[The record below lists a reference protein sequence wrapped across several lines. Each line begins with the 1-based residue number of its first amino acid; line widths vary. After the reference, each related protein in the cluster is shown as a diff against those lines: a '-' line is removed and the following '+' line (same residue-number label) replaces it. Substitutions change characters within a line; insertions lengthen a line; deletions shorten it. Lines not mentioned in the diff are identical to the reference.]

1 MGAQDK
7 GYVLT
12 AISHRATDQ
21 SQLGEPVTFT
31 FTVNVD
37 PSTAK
42 HTPGALLFH
51 FESDPVAQGGVPKGD
66 WIADVTYESAGFLG
80 QPTVAT
86 EILTIAHEG
95 FLLI

>member
-66 WIADVTYESAGFLG
+66 WIRCDLRVSRVSW
-80 QPTVAT
+80 P
-86 EILTIAHEG
+86 AHSRDG
-95 FLLI
+95 DPDHRA